1 MSLYVAAY
9 DITRPA
15 RRARVAEIL
24 LEYGRRVQRSVFE
37 IEVEP
42 EELDELR
49 FRIGLLLA
57 ASDAFDLFP
66 IDTRRPEARISWQ
79 RKPRTEEVVF
89 FGPYPGAE
97 VDSALADSAQD
108 GSSSGESPNG

>member
-9 DITRPA
+9 DIA
-15 RRARVAEIL
+15 RHSHRARVAEIL
-24 LEYGRRVQRSVFE
+24 SEYGRRVQRSVFE

-66 IDTRRPEARISWQ
+66 IDRRFPKRRLSWQ
-79 RKPRTEEVVF
+79 RDPVPPDPVI
-89 FGPYPGAE
+89 
-97 VDSALADSAQD
+97 VI
-108 GSSSGESPNG
+108 